1 MTLAS
6 ACARIE
12 YSLNTPGLEA
22 LREPVLSRKCGSR
35 PHGLPAERQDSSY
48 TSPVGQIIRQSAISP
63 AQLARSTSINDTH
76 TITHTLTHS
85 HMYTMLISC
94 TCCYDLTNGTQDK
107 DFSYSFS
114 ILCLSMILLHP
125 FGSQWARQM
134 WYSVTGCTRTYL
146 CILCIR
152 TYIQAAVL
160 DRPVCVWQKQH
171 GTYLAHLPRIRMLVP
186 PEMETVPPQMHTQQG
201 PTHLIPITVAR
212 SVWTRAEPYPKAG
225 TELASFPRRQS

>member
-1 MTLAS
+1 MHLHAS
-6 ACARIE
+6 VCIE
-12 YSLNTPGLEA
+12 YSLNTPALEA

-85 HMYTMLISC
+85 HTMLISC
-94 TCCYDLTNGTQDK
+94 ACCYDLTKGTQDK

-114 ILCLSMILLHP
+114 ILCLSMSLLHP

-146 CILCIR
+146 CILCIPWLLCLISLFASGR
-152 TYIQAAVL
+152 SSTGL
-160 DRPVCVWQKQH
+160 TWLTCPESEWSSRRKWKQ
-171 GTYLAHLPRIRMLVP
+171 
-186 PEMETVPPQMHTQQG
+186 
-201 PTHLIPITVAR
+201 
-212 SVWTRAEPYPKAG
+212 
-225 TELASFPRRQS
+225 FRRKCHRDQLTSSQSQ